1 MTRHGASPPPG
12 AVDLIHDVYDQAV
25 MGRLAVLACVIT
37 LCVGVTPGF
46 AQGDVSKGQYLAK
59 AAGCVGCHTD
69 TRPGSIPFAGG
80 RALDTP
86 FGTFYGPNITPHRET
101 GLGAWTEADLRRAIR
116 LGERPDGAHYFPAF
130 PYPSFSGM
138 TDGDIQNLWAYLRS
152 LPPIDR
158 ANRAHELNFP
168 FGWRFLVTFWKWLF
182 FAPAPFMP
190 PAQASALVSRG
201 AYLVRVLGHC
211 GECHTPRNFLGGPR
225 LDRQLAGAKLP
236 EGRSPNLTPTRLKKW
251 SDADLKKF
259 LLTGVTPEGDVA
271 ADTMSEVVQ
280 NTTSKLTPQDLDAMI
295 AYLRSLPVL
304 PEVK

>member
-1 MTRHGASPPPG
+1 MITTG
-12 AVDLIHDVYDQAV
+12 LL
-25 MGRLAVLACVIT
+25 GRLVVLACAAA
-37 LCVGVTPGF
+37 LCLGVAPAFG
-46 AQGDVSKGQYLAK
+46 QGDVTKGLYLSK
-59 AAGCVGCHTD
+59 AAGCVGCRTD
-69 TRPGSIPFAGG
+69 NRTGSIPFAGG

-116 LGERPDGAHYFPAF
+116 LGERPDGTHYFPAF

-138 TDGDIQNLWAYLRS
+138 TDTDIRNLWAYLRS
-152 LPPIDR
+152 LPPTDR
-158 ANRAHELNFP
+158 ANREHELNFP

-182 FAPAPFMP
+182 FTPGPFIP
-190 PAQASALVSRG
+190 PAQASAVVSRG

-211 GECHTPRNFLGGPR
+211 GECHTPRNFLGGFRSDR
-225 LDRQLAGAKLP
+225 LLAGAKMP
-236 EGRSPNLTPTRLKKW
+236 EGRTPNLTPTRLKKW
-251 SDADLKKF
+251 NDADLKKF

-280 NTTSKLTPQDLDAMI
+280 NTTSKLTPQDLDAAMI
-295 AYLRSLPVL
+295 AYLRSLPAF